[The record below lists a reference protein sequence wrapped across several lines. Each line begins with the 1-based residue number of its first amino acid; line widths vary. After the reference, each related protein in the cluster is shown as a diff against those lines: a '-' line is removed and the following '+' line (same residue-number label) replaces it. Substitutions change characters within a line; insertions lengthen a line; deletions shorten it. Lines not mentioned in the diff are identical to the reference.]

1 MSDATNVTVPVLIA
15 AGVNLMYDLRVED
28 GKQATR
34 IIFGNVALFA
44 GLTAIGQFV
53 DWDIAAMLAVLYL
66 LHTML
71 TDGIKVIE
79 WVSSLTNSL

>member
-1 MSDATNVTVPVLIA
+1 MKTPNVVVPVLIA
-15 AGVNLMYDLRVED
+15 AGVNLMYDYRVEG

-44 GLTAIGQFV
+44 GLTAIGQFI

-71 TDGIKVIE
+71 TDGTKVIE
-79 WVSSLTNSL
+79 WVSALTDSL

>member
-1 MSDATNVTVPVLIA
+1 MSVNNVIVPVVIA
-15 AGVNLMYDLRVED
+15 AGVNTIYDIRYEGGTSVT
-28 GKQATR
+28 K

-53 DWDIAAMLAVLYL
+53 GWDIAAILAVLYL

-71 TDGIKVIE
+71 TDGVKTIE

>member
-1 MSDATNVTVPVLIA
+1 VKATNVTIPVLIA
-15 AGVNLMYDLRVED
+15 AIVNIVHDVRNNG
-28 GKQATR
+28 GKDTTR
-34 IIFGNVALFA
+34 IVFGNVALFA
-44 GLTAIGQFV
+44 GLTAIGEFV

-71 TDGIKVIE
+71 TDGTQVIE